1 MKEVKNMK
9 KQLRIVRIITQIFNV
24 RKWFDWDRM
33 KAGTLY
39 LGNGINRLFVPQ
51 QKAEGES
58 FDEAMKQLNLNDE
71 DLLEKQKSLF
81 HLSIVMTSAAALI
94 LAYAIYMLF
103 MGSIKAFIVSL
114 VVTLIAL
121 ILAYRY
127 HFWYFQMKQRKLGC
141 TFSEWYKQG
150 LLGEKK

>member
-1 MKEVKNMK
+1 
-9 KQLRIVRIITQIFNV
+9 
-24 RKWFDWDRM
+24 
-33 KAGTLY
+33 
-39 LGNGINRLFVPQ
+39 
-51 QKAEGES
+51 
-58 FDEAMKQLNLNDE
+58 
-71 DLLEKQKSLF
+71 
-81 HLSIVMTSAAALI
+81 
-94 LAYAIYMLF
+94 

-150 LLGEKK
+150 LFGEKK